1 MNKDRIEELASQA
14 YSAASL
20 ELQTSDPVAW
30 FSDHGPK
37 QEMVNTK
44 FAELIIKECISQVE
58 QAKNSP
64 FVSLDDANRMKH
76 FVDVTKKKIVKHF
89 GIDS

>member
-1 MNKDRIEELASQA
+1 MSDKIKKLAEQA
-14 YSAASL
+14 GCTY
-20 ELQTSDPVAW
+20 T
-30 FSDHGPK
+30 
-37 QEMVNTK
+37 VNNAITTKHNGLPIDVMEK
-44 FAELIIKECISQVE
+44 FAELIIKECINQAE

-89 GIDS
+89 GIGS

>member
-1 MNKDRIEELASQA
+1 MNINIQKIMDESNLAEIIDDAYLDRGDWQSFVKE
-14 YSAASL
+14 
-20 ELQTSDPVAW
+20 
-30 FSDHGPK
+30 
-37 QEMVNTK
+37 
-44 FAELIIKECISQVE
+44 FAELIIKECINQAE

-89 GIDS
+89 GIES

>member
-1 MNKDRIEELASQA
+1 MNKDRIKEPYYSLMYKASKGWNDHLFQVPPEL
-14 YSAASL
+14 L
-20 ELQTSDPVAW
+20 E
-30 FSDHGPK
+30 
-37 QEMVNTK
+37 N

>member
-1 MNKDRIEELASQA
+1 MNINIQKIMDESNLAEIIDDAYLDRGDWRSFVKE
-14 YSAASL
+14 
-20 ELQTSDPVAW
+20 
-30 FSDHGPK
+30 
-37 QEMVNTK
+37 

-89 GIDS
+89 GIES